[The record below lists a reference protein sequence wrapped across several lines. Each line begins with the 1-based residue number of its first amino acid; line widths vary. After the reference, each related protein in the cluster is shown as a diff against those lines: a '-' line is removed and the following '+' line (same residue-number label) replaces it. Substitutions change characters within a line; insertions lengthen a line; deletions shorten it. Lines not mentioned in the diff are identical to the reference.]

1 MHSTPTREA
10 TVRFPERFRLRAPR
24 GLSAALE
31 LAAGRRHTTPAE
43 YARQALLR
51 GLEADG
57 LALCDGAVMPAP
69 QPLSGSAVD

>member
-31 LAAGRRHTTPAE
+31 LAAGRRHTTPAN
-43 YARQALLR
+43 ARRLFSFSLAYLALLFV
-51 GLEADG
+51 AM
-57 LALCDGAVMPAP
+57 ALDPI
-69 QPLSGSAVD
+69 LF